1 MKILK
6 LLVIAVCIFVLN
18 IAAKDVAILQV
29 DLSLPVGGERDYSN
43 NFGKRLS
50 QWLLDDGTEYDM
62 ILESNVASKNLSQ
75 YKVIILPY
83 NSVLPKK
90 QNDAVHDY
98 IDNGGK
104 IVVFYSDDL
113 TLARKMKL
121 NLTGYVA
128 DKTAQKWQ
136 SMQFKEEFKGF
147 PKIVHQNS
155 KNLKAVYPK
164 SGSKTVAY
172 WHDING
178 NKSKVPAVVMS
189 PNGFW
194 VSHVLLN
201 GGSSN
206 NVEQRQLFKGMLI
219 NCGVGSLDK
228 LFRSEVQAVLD
239 KYPMPSNSAIKKLFS
254 SSQSKSMIA
263 SLKKNRQ
270 LVEKSLQS
278 GDMEVAKSQL
288 IAYTNGIYKLYSSI
302 YSPNSF
308 EFRGIWDHFAVG
320 LYPGDWK
327 ITAKALADARFT
339 DVFIN
344 AVWPTKCHYKS
355 IVYPLSDTYKVHGDQ
370 IEKALN
376 ACKPY
381 GIKVHVWKVCWR
393 FDDNESKLK
402 GKFALQKDYKGNT
415 LNWLCPSVKDNV
427 EWELGQIQEIVSNYD
442 VDGIHLDYI
451 RYNNANVC
459 FCNNCRKAF
468 EKVNGIT
475 VKNWPDDVY
484 KGKLENAYKK
494 YRADVISDFVSK
506 VSKQVKSMR
515 PSVKVSAAVYGAFPS
530 CYSSIGQNWPEWV
543 KNGSLDFVVPMNYF
557 NSVEELDK
565 YITKQKTFVNGSK
578 LFSGI
583 GVTSGHSNLSSVETI
598 EQLELLKSKDIKG
611 YVLFDLNKRVE
622 QEVFPLLK

>member
-1 MKILK
+1 MKKIILS
-6 LLVIAVCIFVLN
+6 LITCITCLTLT
-18 IAAKDVAILQV
+18 AKDVAIVQV
-29 DLSLPVGGERDYSN
+29 DLSLPAGGERDYSN

-50 QWLLDDGTEYDM
+50 QWLLDDGTEHDV
-62 ILESNVASKNLSQ
+62 ILESNLSSKNLEE
-75 YKVIILPY
+75 YKVLILPY

-90 QNDAVHDY
+90 QNAAIYSY
-98 IDNGGK
+98 IDKGGK
-104 IVVFYSDDL
+104 LIVFYSNDP

-121 NLTGYVA
+121 NLTGYVS

-136 SMQFKEEFKGF
+136 SMQFKEEFKAF

-155 KNLKAVYPK
+155 KNLKPIYPK
-164 SGSKTVAY
+164 QGSKIVAY

-178 NKSKVPAVVMS
+178 NKSKIPAVVMS

-219 NCGVGSLDK
+219 NSGIGSLDK
-228 LFRSEVQAVLD
+228 LERSEVQAVLD
-239 KYPMPSNSAIKKLFS
+239 KYPMPSNSAIKTLFAS
-254 SSQSKSMIA
+254 PQSKRMIS

-270 LVEKSLQS
+270 LVEKSLKS

-288 IAYTNGIYKLYSSI
+288 SAYTNGIYKLYGSI
-302 YSPNSF
+302 YSPNDF
-308 EFRGIWDHFAVG
+308 ELRGIWDHFAVG
-320 LYPGDWK
+320 LYPGDWT
-327 ITAKALADARFT
+327 ITAKKLADARFT

-344 AVWPTKCHYKS
+344 AVWPTKCHHKS
-355 IVYPLSDTYKVHGDQ
+355 LVYPVSDTYKVHGDQ
-370 IEKALN
+370 IDQALS

-393 FDDNESKLK
+393 FDDKESQLK

-415 LNWLCPSVKDNV
+415 LDWLCPSVKENV

-442 VDGIHLDYI
+442 VDGVHLDYI

-468 EKVNGIT
+468 EKANGIT
-475 VKNWPDDVY
+475 VKNWPGDVY
-484 KGKLENAYKK
+484 KGKLKDAYKK
-494 YRADVISDFVSK
+494 YRAGVITDFVSK
-506 VSKQVKSMR
+506 VSKQVKSIR

-530 CYSSIGQNWPEWV
+530 CYTSIGQNWPEWV

-557 NSVEELDK
+557 NGVEELDK
-565 YITKQKTFVNGSK
+565 YITKQKTFVNDSR
-578 LFSGI
+578 LISGV
-583 GVTSGHSNLSSVETI
+583 GVTSGHSDLSSVETI
-598 EQLELLKSKDIKG
+598 KQLELLKSKNITG